1 MRRGRAEGGG
11 GRGRE
16 GKHFFKTRNCQQM
29 GTAPTKVL
37 HWQAEGLPRKR
48 AKEGVKISLQI
59 KPNPHCSG
67 AH

>member
-1 MRRGRAEGGG
+1 MEEKEGG
-11 GRGRE
+11 RE
-16 GKHFFKTRNCQQM
+16 NILKNRNCQQM
-29 GTAPTKVL
+29 GTAPAKVL
-37 HWQAEGLPRKR
+37 HWQAEGLTRKR